1 MPIDF
6 SNVSISIEQFQEI
19 SSGKYNAGE
28 VRLSSENTLA
38 KMNNHVHLW
47 GRNVDTISHEETLTI
62 KEAFVRA
69 LANSG
74 VGQDAL
80 NTVRSE
86 LGLAPDGKADRTLT
100 ERSLKPLSRQQ
111 IREILD
117 RNAMAINL
125 AKGIGTIVTD
135 AQMHTGEKSA
145 VHAIKRDMTNAA
157 TEASRTPSMNV
168 QIARAQLLIG
178 GDVEFQSSD
187 ERKALLELAQSQKT
201 CILIASGNNPSRAP
215 NSTVSVLYA
224 DSNSGLTISTNMQLG
239 MSEADYVERLTD
251 VIMRLTE
258 GTAPSEEELAVRTEF
273 KSLQSADRD
282 ALLAQMSKDP
292 AANGLKA
299 RAVAVM
305 LMQEHGVNDFE
316 SLSLVNQL
324 NDANALMLATSLSRA
339 SGSLKGSALLQSAD
353 IRPFADLAASR
364 PADVPDGSQA
374 TIPGLSARDYNETV
388 FMGLIAGSK
397 SIPRSFSAMTHEIGQ
412 DIAARLGP
420 ETLDESSMAIQSS
433 DNLMP
438 GLAHSPDLNRM
449 IPHDDD
455 NVSRVTADS
464 IRAEFKK
471 CAFEKAAQKFIA
483 NFVNSFAA
491 QRGLAVPDATPVTK
505 AILDRSPE
513 LLDQLAACKSPDE
526 ARAMME
532 AMSADMRFH
541 NDIMREQAIN
551 ECMAFAETW
560 ALQALASELDLG
572 INDVSMP
579 QDVATHFARAMFQ
592 QTERQI
598 HSGEVKASTPEE
610 VRAAFS
616 KTAAKFASDRAGAL
630 SKLDAFQMSP
640 QLRNGLRTTI
650 LRMGDPN
657 ALDLNA
663 LFAAAGKADFSE
675 VVALANSKAKP
686 EEIHAALDKFFASVE
701 GGTRSAAEA
710 ASMEYDWSGLKSI
723 ITQIAVDRTPGGV
736 KALES
741 ILARA
746 DIQSTPGITESQADN
761 ISYLSGALSAR
772 DGSMAAKRIMMRPVE
787 RAFLDGP
794 GAVKAFEAGYIQ
806 AADLPMLAR
815 TYALCRAAGMGDAEA
830 IGAALDPESKPRR
843 LVRYGGRFTDS
854 VEGFSQGLKLQG
866 QFEEWF
872 AKSCRPA
879 TLEDLDRYSALAPL
893 MKNPSFAGT
902 VERFVFEEIAYNTSI
917 PLDATNPEDIF
928 GVESN
933 QAMRF
938 IGSISDYTLA
948 HAVSHTPPAMR
959 GLVYE
964 TYNLFEPPYK
974 GDMMPNSLGHHKSLL
989 VTRTLENYAGL
1000 AALRETGNLTR
1011 ESAIHL
1017 LFPELEGKE
1026 IKTNDDI
1033 SRELALIGNSTEPLR
1048 QLGIPPTDYPN
1059 REAYTDAMLA
1069 KERAYVHLL
1078 RQGAWPSNIAFGLS
1092 SGTAMRDI
1100 IPIAGGGFF
1109 DEAGM
1114 ASLRSPVQSERLAMK
1129 NLISTPS
1136 PPTWIGKWAGAI
1148 PKENSHFVFNFAD
1161 GKSYNCDPT
1170 HTTTGGFE
1178 QFIDEIADKIEG
1190 LCGSVNQEQLAAVY
1204 RELSADG
1211 GAPLL
1216 NFFQAQ
1222 GISTNARCPLV
1233 QTIAKDE
1240 ATGTINIM
1248 HSNPKG
1254 FPFSFSWTT
1263 SIGPDGSVFSNP
1275 IIVGPAQTAQRQ
1287 A

>member
-6 SNVSISIEQFQEI
+6 SNVSISLEQFQNI

-28 VRLSSENTLA
+28 VRLSSESTLA

-47 GRNVDTISHEETLTI
+47 GRNVETISHEETLTI

-80 NTVRSE
+80 NAVRRE
-86 LGLAPDGKADRTLT
+86 LGLAPDGKADRTLM

-117 RNAMAINL
+117 RNAGAIIA
-125 AKGIGTIVTD
+125 AKGFGAVATD

-258 GTAPSEEELAVRTEF
+258 GTAPCEAELDVRAEF
-273 KSLQSADRD
+273 KSLQGAERD

-299 RAVAVM
+299 RTIAVM

-316 SLSLVNQL
+316 SLSLVNEL

-339 SGSLKGSALLQSAD
+339 SGSLKGTALLNSAE

-420 ETLDESSMAIQSS
+420 EVLDVASEPIMTA
-433 DNLMP
+433 DDLMP
-438 GLAHSPDLNRM
+438 ALTYSPDLNRM

-471 CAFEKAAQKFIA
+471 CAFEKAAQKFIS
-483 NFVNSFAA
+483 NFVNDFTAA
-491 QRGLAVPDATPVTK
+491 RGIMLADATPVAK

-513 LLDQLAACKSPDE
+513 LLNLLAACKSPDE

-532 AMSADMRFH
+532 AMTADIRFH
-541 NDIMREQAIN
+541 NDIAREQAIN
-551 ECMAFAETW
+551 ECRTFAETW
-560 ALQALASELDLG
+560 ALQALATELDLSL
-572 INDVSMP
+572 NDLSMP
-579 QDVATHFARAMFQ
+579 QDVATHYANTMAMQ
-592 QTERQI
+592 LERQI
-598 HSGEVKASTPEE
+598 HSGEVKASTPDEI
-610 VRAAFS
+610 RAAFS
-616 KTAAKFASDRAGAL
+616 KMAAKFASDRADAL
-630 SKLDAFQMSP
+630 HRLDAFQMSP

-650 LRMGDPN
+650 LKMADPSP
-657 ALDLNA
+657 LDLDA
-663 LFAAAGKADFSE
+663 LFAAASKADFSE
-675 VVALANSKAKP
+675 LVSLANSQAKP
-686 EEIHAALDKFFASVE
+686 DDILAALDKFFAAVE
-701 GGTRSAAEA
+701 SNTHSIAEA
-710 ASMEYDWSGLKSI
+710 TDMGYDWSGLKSI
-723 ITQIAVDRTPGGV
+723 IVQIAVDKTPGGA
-736 KALES
+736 KAIES
-741 ILARA
+741 LLARA
-746 DIQSTPGITESQADN
+746 DVQTSPSITESQSDDLVSLN
-761 ISYLSGALSAR
+761 GVMLAR
-772 DGSMAAKRIMMRPVE
+772 GGSMAAKRVMMRPVE
-787 RAFLDGP
+787 RAFLDGA
-794 GAVKAFEAGYIQ
+794 GAVKALEAGYIQ
-806 AADLPMLAR
+806 SDLQMLAS
-815 TYALCRAAGMGDAEA
+815 TYAMCRATGMSDADA
-830 IGAALDPESKPRR
+830 IAAALDPESKPRR
-843 LVRYGGRFTDS
+843 LVRYGGRFTGS
-854 VEGFSQGLKLQG
+854 IESFSQGLKLQG
-866 QFEEWF
+866 QFDEWF
-872 AKSCRPA
+872 VKICRPP
-879 TLEDLDRYSALAPL
+879 TLEDDKRYTNLGTL
-893 MKNPSFAGT
+893 MRSPAFAGT
-902 VERFVFEEIAYNTSI
+902 VERFVFEELAFNESI
-917 PLDATNPEDIF
+917 PLDAKNPDDIF
-928 GVESN
+928 GVEKN
-933 QAMRF
+933 RGMRF

-948 HAVSHTPPAMR
+948 HAVTHTPPAMR
-959 GLVYE
+959 GLIYD
-964 TYNLFEPPYK
+964 TYNLFEPLYK
-974 GDMMPNSLGHHKSLL
+974 GEMMMDSLGHHKSLL
-989 VTRTLENYAGL
+989 VARALQSYAGL
-1000 AALRETGNLTR
+1000 AALRDAGNLNR
-1011 ESAIHL
+1011 ESALHL

-1026 IKTNDDI
+1026 IKNNDDI
-1033 SRELALIGNSTEPLR
+1033 RRELSIIGNSTEPLSR
-1048 QLGIPPTDYPN
+1048 LNIPETSYADHN
-1059 REAYTDAMLA
+1059 AYSDALID
-1069 KERAYVHLL
+1069 KGKAYVRLL
-1078 RQGAWPSNIAFGLS
+1078 NQGIWPSNIAYALN
-1092 SGTAMRDI
+1092 SGTAMPET
-1100 IPIAGGGFF
+1100 IPLSGLSPHQ
-1109 DEAGM
+1109 ETCM
-1114 ASLRSPVQSERLAMK
+1114 AELRTPVQSERLAMK
-1129 NLISTPS
+1129 DLIYTPTT
-1136 PPTWIGKWAGAI
+1136 PTRIGNWAGVI
-1148 PKENSHFVFNFAD
+1148 PRESRHFVFNFAD
-1161 GKSYNCDPT
+1161 GKLYTCDPT
-1170 HTTTGGFE
+1170 NTTSGAFE
-1178 QFIDEIADKIEG
+1178 KFVDEIADRIES
-1190 LCGSVNQEQLAAVY
+1190 LCGKVHQEQLAAVY
-1204 RELSADG
+1204 RELSAVG

-1222 GISTNARCPLV
+1222 GIATDSRCPLV
-1233 QTIAKDE
+1233 QTIVRDE
-1240 ATGTINIM
+1240 ASGSINIV
-1248 HSNPKG
+1248 HSNPEG
-1254 FPFSFSWTT
+1254 FPFNFSWMT
-1263 SIGPDGSVFSNP
+1263 SIGPDGSVFTNP
-1275 IIVGPAQTAQRQ
+1275 IMVGPAQTAQRQ

>member
-6 SNVSISIEQFQEI
+6 TNVNISLEQFQNI

-28 VRLSSENTLA
+28 VRLSSENTIA

-47 GRNVDTISHEETLTI
+47 GRNVETISHEETLTI

-69 LANSG
+69 LASSG
-74 VGQDAL
+74 VGTDAL
-80 NTVRSE
+80 NAVRSE
-86 LGLAPDGKADRTLT
+86 LGLAPDGKADQTLA

-117 RNAMAINL
+117 RNAAAINT

-157 TEASRTPSMNV
+157 LDGSRKLSMNAK
-168 QIARAQLLIG
+168 IALAQVLIG
-178 GDVEFQSSD
+178 GDVEFQSPD
-187 ERKALLELAQSQKT
+187 DRKNLLELAKSQKT
-201 CILIASGNNPSRAP
+201 CILMASGNNPSRAP
-215 NSTVSVLYA
+215 NSTVNVLYT
-224 DSNSGLTISTNMQLG
+224 DSQTGITTTTNLQLG
-239 MSEADYVERLTD
+239 MSEADYVERLSD
-251 VIMRLTE
+251 IIMRLSNGFE
-258 GTAPSEEELAVRTEF
+258 PSEEELAVRAEF
-273 KSLQSADRD
+273 KSLQGADRD
-282 ALLAQMSKDP
+282 AWLAQLSKDP
-292 AANGLKA
+292 ASNGMKA

-305 LMQEHGVNDFE
+305 LLQEHGVNDFE

-339 SGSLKGSALLQSAD
+339 SGSLKGSALLNSAEV
-353 IRPFADLAASR
+353 RPFADLAASR
-364 PADVPDGSQA
+364 PADVPEASMA
-374 TIPGLSARDYNETV
+374 TIPGLSAREYNEAV
-388 FMGLIAGSK
+388 FMGLAVGSK
-397 SIPRSFSAMTHEIGQ
+397 DIPRSFSTMTHEIGQ
-412 DIAARLGP
+412 EIAARLGP
-420 ETLDESSMAIQSS
+420 ETLDESSAAIQSS
-433 DNLMP
+433 DDLMP
-438 GLAHSPDLNRM
+438 GLAHSLDINRM
-449 IPHDDD
+449 VPHSDD
-455 NVSRVTADS
+455 NVSRVTAGS
-464 IRAEFKK
+464 IRAEYRK

-483 NFVNSFAA
+483 NFVSNFAA
-491 QRGLAVPDATPVTK
+491 QRGLAIPDATPIVK
-505 AILDRSPE
+505 SILDRAPQ
-513 LLDQLAACKSPDE
+513 LLDDLAACKSPDE

-560 ALQALASELDLG
+560 ALQALAGELDLG
-572 INDVSMP
+572 INDISMP

-598 HSGEVKASTPEE
+598 HSGEIKASTPEE
-610 VRAAFS
+610 ARAAFS

-650 LRMGDPN
+650 LRMGDPS

-710 ASMEYDWSGLKSI
+710 AGMEYDWSGLKSI
-723 ITQIAVDRTPGGV
+723 ISQIAVDRTPGGV

-746 DIQSTPGITESQADN
+746 DIQSAPGITESQADN

-787 RAFLDGP
+787 RAFLDGL

-806 AADLPMLAR
+806 ADLQMLAR
-815 TYALCRAAGMGDAEA
+815 TYALCRAAGMSDADA

-866 QFEEWF
+866 QFDEWF
-872 AKSCRPA
+872 VKSCRPA
-879 TLEDLDRYSALAPL
+879 ALEDLNRYSALAPL

-902 VERFVFEEIAYNTSI
+902 VERFVFEEIAYNTGI

-938 IGSISDYTLA
+938 IGGISDYTLA

-964 TYNLFEPPYK
+964 TYGLFEPPYK
-974 GDMMPNSLGHHKSLL
+974 GDMMPDSLGHHKSLL

-1000 AALRETGNLTR
+1000 AALREAGNLTR

-1026 IKTNDDI
+1026 IKTNNDI

-1069 KERAYVHLL
+1069 KEHAYVHLL

-1129 NLISTPS
+1129 NLISTPT

-1190 LCGSVNQEQLAAVY
+1190 LCGKVHQEQLAAVY

-1222 GISTNARCPLV
+1222 GISTDSRCPLV
-1233 QTIAKDE
+1233 QTILRDE
-1240 ATGTINIM
+1240 ASGSINIV

-1254 FPFSFSWTT
+1254 FPFSFSWMT
-1263 SIGPDGSVFSNP
+1263 SIGPDGSVFTNP
-1275 IIVGPAQTAQRQ
+1275 IMFGPAQTAQRQ

>member
-47 GRNVDTISHEETLTI
+47 GRNVDTISHEETLSI

-74 VGQDAL
+74 VGTDAL
-80 NTVRSE
+80 NAVRSE
-86 LGLAPDGKADRTLT
+86 LGLAADGKADRTLT

-135 AQMHTGEKSA
+135 AQMHTGEKA
-145 VHAIKRDMTNAA
+145 AIHAIKRDMTNAA
-157 TEASRTPSMNV
+157 LEGSRKQQSSSSVALV
-168 QIARAQLLIG
+168 QTLIG

-187 ERKALLELAQSQKT
+187 DRKELLAMARSQKAS
-201 CILIASGNNPSRAP
+201 ILLSSNNNPSKDP
-215 NSTVSVLYA
+215 NGTVTASYI
-224 DSNSGLTISTNMQLG
+224 DSRTGYTLATKIQLG
-239 MSEADYVERLTD
+239 MSEADYLEKLSD
-251 VIMRLTE
+251 EIMRLTN
-258 GTAPSEEELAVRTEF
+258 GSAPSEEELDVRAEF
-273 KSLQSADRD
+273 KSLQGADRD
-282 ALLAQMSKDP
+282 AWLAQLSRDP

-305 LMQEHGVNDFE
+305 LLQEHGVNDFE
-316 SLSLVNQL
+316 TLSLVNQL
-324 NDANALMLATSLSRA
+324 GDANALMLATSLSRA
-339 SGSLKGSALLQSAD
+339 SGSLQGSALLRSAE
-353 IRPFADLAASR
+353 IRPFADMAASH
-364 PADVPDGSQA
+364 PADVPEGSQA
-374 TIPGLSARDYNETV
+374 TIPGLSAKDYNATICT
-388 FMGLIAGSK
+388 GLITGSK
-397 SIPRSFSAMTHEIGQ
+397 DIPRSFSRMTYEIGQ
-412 DIAARLGP
+412 EVAARLGP
-420 ETLDESSMAIQSS
+420 DALSTALDHSA
-433 DNLMP
+433 DDLTA
-438 GLAHSPDLNRM
+438 GLVDAPDVNRM
-449 IPHDDD
+449 VPHEGDS
-455 NVSRVTADS
+455 VSRVTADS
-464 IRAEFKK
+464 IRPEFRK
-471 CAFEKAAQKFIA
+471 CAFEKASMKLISDRVYNYAAERGMPLADA
-483 NFVNSFAA
+483 NPVIKSILERTPSLLDDMAA
-491 QRGLAVPDATPVTK
+491 C
-505 AILDRSPE
+505 RSPKE
-513 LLDQLAACKSPDE
+513 AKALLD
-526 ARAMME
+526 AMT
-532 AMSADMRFH
+532 ADPRLQ
-541 NDIMREQAIN
+541 NDIVREQAIN
-551 ECMAFAETW
+551 GCVACADSWVLM
-560 ALQALASELDLG
+560 ALADELDLG
-572 INDVSMP
+572 MSDPSMP
-579 QDVATHFARAMFQ
+579 QDVSTTLAKTAFQ
-592 QTERQI
+592 QTADQI
-598 HSGEVKASTPEE
+598 RSGDIKASTIEE
-610 VRAAFS
+610 VRTAFN
-616 KTAAKFASDRAGAL
+616 KTAAKFASERADAL
-630 SKLDAFQMSP
+630 RSLDSFQMSP
-640 QLRNGLRTTI
+640 QLRNGLRTTL
-650 LRMGDPN
+650 LRMPDPKQ
-657 ALDLNA
+657 LDINDV
-663 LFAAAGKADFSE
+663 FAAARKTDFSE
-675 VVALANSKAKP
+675 VVSLANAQAKP
-686 EEIHAALDKFFASVE
+686 DDILAALSKFFGSVE
-701 GGTRSAAEA
+701 DGAHAVGDPKGLD
-710 ASMEYDWSGLKSI
+710 YDSGNIKSLI
-723 ITQIAVDRTPGGV
+723 CQIAVDQTPGGT
-736 KALES
+736 KAIET
-741 ILARA
+741 ILARG
-746 DIQSTPGITESQADN
+746 DVQSAANAIEYQADN
-761 ISYLSGALSAR
+761 ISSLRAALSAR
-772 DGSMAAKRIMMRPVE
+772 EGSATAEKIALRPIE
-787 RAFLDGP
+787 RHFLDGG
-794 GAVKAFEAGYIQ
+794 GAAKAVESGYHQ
-806 AADLPMLAR
+806 SALPRLAR
-815 TYALCRAAGMGDAEA
+815 TYALCVASGMSASDALAAT
-830 IGAALDPESKPRR
+830 LDPESKPRR
-843 LVRYGGRFTDS
+843 LSSYGGRFTES
-854 VEGFSQGLKLQG
+854 IAGFKQGLKLQG
-866 QFEEWF
+866 QFDEWF

-974 GDMMPNSLGHHKSLL
+974 GDMMPDSLGHHKSLL

-1190 LCGSVNQEQLAAVY
+1190 LCGKVHQEQLAAVY

-1254 FPFSFSWTT
+1254 FPFSFSWMT
-1263 SIGPDGSVFSNP
+1263 SIAPDGSVAMGQMFF
-1275 IIVGPAQTAQRQ
+1275 GPAQRA
-1287 A
+1287 